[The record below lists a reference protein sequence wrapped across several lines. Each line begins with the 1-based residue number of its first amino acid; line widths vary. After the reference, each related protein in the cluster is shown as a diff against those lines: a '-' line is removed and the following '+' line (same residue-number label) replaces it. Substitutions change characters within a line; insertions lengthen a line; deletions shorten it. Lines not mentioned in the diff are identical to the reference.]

1 MVLFDSSGHLID
13 QISGHHGL
21 LEIYAHIYASL
32 FLFLVSLSSIG
43 LLYYFFRSSI
53 FRFQGLLNGLFY
65 TGLIGLGETLE
76 HVFLSP
82 KMGSFFHYLHLF
94 AAPIAIIFYFFSLQ
108 EIFSKKSEK
117 IRKVDSKKSISVF
130 SIFLTILLLLSSF
143 SNATW
148 DVEIEVP
155 LVLVTVLP
163 TLVLV
168 GMLLEKSKIISDS
181 ALALISLRVMLLG
194 VSALTISILAGR
206 YGDFAGKAQVYI
218 IFHQL
223 QNISHVVTG
232 TALLIFVATI
242 SQMEKIVV
250 SATSK

>member
-1 MVLFDSSGHLID
+1 MVLFDSSGQLIN
-13 QISGHHGL
+13 QIYGHHGL

-32 FLFLVSLSSIG
+32 FLFLVSLVSIWV
-43 LLYYFFRSSI
+43 LYYFFRSSI

-65 TGLIGLGETLE
+65 TGLIGLGETFE
-76 HVFLSP
+76 HVFMSP
-82 KMGSFFHYLHLF
+82 KIGSFSHYLHLL
-94 AAPIAIIFYFFSLQ
+94 AAPIALIFYFFSLE
-108 EIFSKKSEK
+108 EIFSKKPEGK
-117 IRKVDSKKSISVF
+117 RKVDSKKSFGVF
-130 SIFLTILLLLSSF
+130 FTFLTILLLLSSF

-148 DVEIEVP
+148 DAEIEVP

-181 ALALISLRVMLLG
+181 TLALISLRIMLLG

-206 YGDFAGKAQVYI
+206 YGDFTGKAQVYI
-218 IFHQL
+218 MFHQL

-232 TALLIFVATI
+232 TALLIFVTTV
-242 SQMEKIVV
+242 SQMEKIIL
-250 SATSK
+250 SLTSK

>member
-1 MVLFDSSGHLID
+1 
-13 QISGHHGL
+13 
-21 LEIYAHIYASL
+21 
-32 FLFLVSLSSIG
+32 
-43 LLYYFFRSSI
+43 
-53 FRFQGLLNGLFY
+53 
-65 TGLIGLGETLE
+65 
-76 HVFLSP
+76 
-82 KMGSFFHYLHLF
+82 
-94 AAPIAIIFYFFSLQ
+94 
-108 EIFSKKSEK
+108 
-117 IRKVDSKKSISVF
+117 VF